1 MEIYGVENRQ
11 ISIIEVMG
19 WEGIFTVI
27 YRGCLE

>member
-1 MEIYGVENRQ
+1 MERYGVENRQ
-11 ISIIEVMG
+11 ISIIEVMV